1 MLEFRAGELPFTLG
15 ILVAAFFDLTGEF
28 ASRELLRGG
37 DTPRDTD
44 ALPLYVGIRVGVAD
58 CRMGAAADELVERLG
73 GSIAGV
79 FETLFRAGDAA
90 VLAGVLAGDA
100 LVLDGDAAL
109 PLSVNDD
116 VVALVTVGFDV
127 ALAVDDFIR
136 NVKRIEVINDREAL
150 AKIYRPG
157 SGSK

>member
-1 MLEFRAGELPFTLG
+1 MLEFRAGELPFPLG

-37 DTPRDTD
+37 ETPRDTD

-58 CRMGAAADELVERLG
+58 CRMGAAAAADELVERLG

-100 LVLDGDAAL
+100 LVLAGDAAL
-109 PLSVNDD
+109 PLSV

-136 NVKRIEVINDREAL
+136 NVKRIEVINEREAL
-150 AKIYRPG
+150 AKIYRLG